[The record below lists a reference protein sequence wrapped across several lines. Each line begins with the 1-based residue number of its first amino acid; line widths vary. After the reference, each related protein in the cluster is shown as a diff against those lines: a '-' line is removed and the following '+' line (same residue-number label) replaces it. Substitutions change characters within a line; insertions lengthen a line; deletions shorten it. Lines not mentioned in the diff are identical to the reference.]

1 MAPRLVILFA
11 AAVLAAALYFFMVP
25 PNPLTGTVSEVVS
38 GDTLKLVSP
47 RGQTFEVKLAGVMA
61 PPVSEEFGQDSWA
74 NLQKMALRQSVT
86 VSVLSRKGHLQLEGT
101 VRKEHI
107 DFGAEQLLQGY
118 AWQEPSTNRLGGQLE
133 SIYKTSQSIAQREQA
148 GMWAS
153 FTPTAP
159 WNHPGASQRA
169 L

>member
-1 MAPRLVILFA
+1 MAPRLVTLFA
-11 AAVLAAALYFFMVP
+11 AALLAAAFYFFVVP
-25 PNPLTGTVSEVVS
+25 PNPMTGTVSEVLS
-38 GDTLKLVSP
+38 GDTLKIVSG
-47 RGQTFEVKLAGVMA
+47 RGQTFEVKLAGVIA
-61 PPVSEEFGQDSWA
+61 PPVSQDFGQDSWA

-86 VSVLSRKGHLQLEGT
+86 VAVLSRKGHLQLEGT
-101 VRKEHI
+101 VRKDHL

-118 AWQEPSTNRLGGQLE
+118 AWQEPSTKRLGGQLE

-159 WNHPGASQRA
+159 WNHPDTPQ
-169 L
+169 